1 MNTNT
6 SSRISIVF
14 SLLVLIMAIFVVRL
28 FDLQIIGRKK
38 YEDEA
43 RGEQFEEL
51 QIPAQRGIIY
61 AQQGG
66 SIVPIVLNQKL
77 YTLFGD
83 PAITNNPQAV
93 AAKVASVIGGSASNY
108 QKQLTSKTSQYV
120 VLANQLTEAQ
130 SSKILGFNLV
140 GIGTKGQD
148 YRVYPDSDL
157 AAQTLGFVNNTGQG
171 EYGVEQSLNKELSG
185 TSGQLKAY
193 TDVNGV
199 PLAASKGNTET
210 QPVNGK
216 NVALTLHTTMQY
228 NLQQILQQG
237 LQKAHS
243 NSGSAIIMNLT
254 NGHVDAM
261 ADYPT
266 YNPTNYTQVSN
277 PSEFIN
283 ATVGTPLEVGSIM
296 KTLTTS
302 AALDTN
308 SISPN
313 ETFYDPAKWLI
324 DGSWITDIS
333 QDGGPQQRS
342 ITDIL
347 VDSLNTGATWM
358 LMQMGGGQINSKARD
373 TWNNYTVN
381 HFHFGSATGI
391 QQGYEASGYVPE
403 PEHDGAGIDLTYA
416 NTAFGQA
423 TTETPLQM
431 VAALS
436 SVLNGGTYYD
446 PSLVLGTVNSNG
458 NLTPAKP
465 TIWKKNVVKPTIA
478 GELEPMMEAVINDNY
493 YFYQM
498 QQTPKGYMI
507 GGKTGTAQVAMP
519 GGGYSA
525 TDFNGTFIGFVGGA
539 KPKYAIMTE
548 VNDPNIPNDSLD
560 TYAGAGA
567 AAPIWGSVAKML
579 IDTGHVAPAS

>member
-1 MNTNT
+1 MNT
-6 SSRISIVF
+6 SSRINIVF
-14 SLLVLIMAIFVVRL
+14 NLLVLIVAVFVVRL
-28 FDLQIIGRKK
+28 FDLQIIGRRK

-51 QIPAQRGIIY
+51 QIPAQRGLIY
-61 AQQGG
+61 VQQGG

-93 AAKVASVIGGSASNY
+93 AAKIASVIGGSASNY
-108 QKQLTSKTSQYV
+108 QKQLTNKTSQYV

-130 SSKILGFNLV
+130 SNKILGYNLV

-148 YRVYPDSDL
+148 YRVYPDGSL

-171 EYGVEQSLNKELSG
+171 EYGIEQALNKELSG
-185 TSGQLKAY
+185 TPGELKAY

-199 PLAASKGNTET
+199 PLVAAPGNVDV
-210 QPVNGK
+210 QPVPGK
-216 NVALTLHTTMQY
+216 NVVLTVHTTMQTEV
-228 NLQQILQQG
+228 QQILQQG

-254 NGHVDAM
+254 NGHVDTI

-266 YNPTNYTQVSN
+266 YNPTDYSQVAN

-283 ATVGTPLEVGSIM
+283 SAVGTPLEVGSIM

-308 SISPN
+308 SITPN
-313 ETFYDPAKWLI
+313 ETFFDPAKWLI

-373 TWNNYTVN
+373 TWNNYMVN
-381 HFHFGSATGI
+381 HFHLGSQTGI
-391 QQGYEASGYVPE
+391 QQGYEASGYVPQ
-403 PEHDGAGIDLTYA
+403 PGHDGAGIDLTYA

-436 SVLNGGTYYD
+436 SVLNGGTYYN
-446 PSLVLGTVNSNG
+446 PSLVLGTVSANG
-458 NLTPAKP
+458 NLIPAQP
-465 TIWKKNVVKPTIA
+465 TIWKKNVVKPTVA
-478 GELEPMMEAVINDNY
+478 TELEPMMEAVINKNY
-493 YFYQM
+493 WFYQM
-498 QQTPKGYMI
+498 QQTPKGYII
-507 GGKTGTAQVAMP
+507 GGKTGTAQIANP
-519 GGGYSA
+519 SGGYYSNQ
-525 TDFNGTFIGFVGGA
+525 FNGTFIGFVGGA

-548 VNDPNIPNDSLD
+548 VNSPNIPNNSID

-567 AAPIWGSVAKML
+567 AAPIWGGIVKML
-579 IDTGHVAPAS
+579 IDTGHVTPVG